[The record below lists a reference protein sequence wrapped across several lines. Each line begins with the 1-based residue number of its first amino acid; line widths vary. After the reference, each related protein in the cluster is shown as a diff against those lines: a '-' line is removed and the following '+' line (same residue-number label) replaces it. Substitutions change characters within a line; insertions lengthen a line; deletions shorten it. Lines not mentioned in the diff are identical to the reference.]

1 MLNKTFSFRTDDQRL
16 FTKQQAYSDNN
27 NNKKT
32 ETLLRCQRTG
42 KRNASFSK
50 LNFSERKVGSNFM
63 AIIRGIRNH
72 HRTCLLRSGREHDC
86 RILDGRRTY
95 RQVCQLSRRR
105 SSRAKKQE
113 LC

>member
-1 MLNKTFSFRTDDQRL
+1 
-16 FTKQQAYSDNN
+16 
-27 NNKKT
+27 
-32 ETLLRCQRTG
+32 
-42 KRNASFSK
+42 
-50 LNFSERKVGSNFM
+50 M

-105 SSRAKKQE
+105 SSRAKNKSSAE
-113 LC
+113 NLHLFVSSIKEDPVKRERSLMLGEIPDKRRH